1 MSRSIRLITA
11 LAVVASLALASIA
24 LAKPAKSVKI
34 NGGTTTVTISS
45 AAATA
50 LTNNNLTVK
59 PLAPATASGSTFT
72 FPIGRGRMN
81 AKLRGTVI
89 TKGGFAF
96 SNATRTVRLRKLT
109 VISNK
114 NGVSIWALAPV
125 HSRNTCKPGKT
136 KAVKRCKLV
145 VTYRV
150 ARIARVTAVT
160 ISGKTATGTVKL
172 TALSAGVINNLA
184 GKKIAAAGT
193 PIGTATLSPTFG

>member
-1 MSRSIRLITA
+1 MSRSIRLIAA

-34 NGGTTTVTISS
+34 NGGNTTVTISS
-45 AAATA
+45 AATTV
-50 LTNNNLTVK
+50 LSNNNLTVK

-72 FPIGRGRMN
+72 FPVGRGRMN
-81 AKLRGTVI
+81 AKMRGFVI

-114 NGVSIWALAPV
+114 NGVSIWALAPI
-125 HSRNTCKPGKT
+125 HSKKH
-136 KAVKRCKLV
+136 LII
-145 VTYRV
+145 YRV
-150 ARIARVTAVT
+150 ARIARVTGVK
-160 ISGKTATGTVKL
+160 ISNKTATGTVKL
-172 TALSAGVINNLA
+172 TALSASVINNLA
-184 GKKIAAAGT
+184 GKKVAKAGT

>member
-1 MSRSIRLITA
+1 MSRSIRLIAA

-24 LAKPAKSVKI
+24 LAKPAQSVKI
-34 NGGTTTVTISS
+34 NGGSTTVTISS
-45 AAATA
+45 AATTV
-50 LTNNNLTVK
+50 LSNNNLTVK

-72 FPIGRGRMN
+72 FPVGRGRMN
-81 AKLRGTVI
+81 AKMRGFVI

-114 NGVSIWALAPV
+114 NGVSIWALAPI
-125 HSRNTCKPGKT
+125 HKKKT
-136 KAVKRCKLV
+136 II
-145 VTYRV
+145 YRV
-150 ARIARVTAVT
+150 ARIARVTGVT
-160 ISGKTATGTVKL
+160 IANKTATGTVKL

-184 GKKIAAAGT
+184 GKKVAKAGT